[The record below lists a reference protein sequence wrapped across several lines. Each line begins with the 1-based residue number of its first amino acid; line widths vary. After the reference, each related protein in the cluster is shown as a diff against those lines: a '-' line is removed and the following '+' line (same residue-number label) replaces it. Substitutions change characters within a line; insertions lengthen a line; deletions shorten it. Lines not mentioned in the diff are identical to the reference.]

1 MSRASDITL
10 FLILLQAS
18 IGFVDATG
26 MFDQSY
32 MGSAVQNNATYNI
45 TDLSAYNAIEEE
57 KGFDE
62 LLLYA
67 HWAIETLVIGIKIIA
82 TVIFVLPVLIDRFQV
97 PIILSAFIQT
107 GVYFIYATWYAQYKS
122 GKGWK
127 LYE

>member
-45 TDLSAYNAIEEE
+45 TDLSEYKAVEDQDI
-57 KGFDE
+57 FDE
-62 LLLYA
+62 VLLLA
-67 HWAIETLVIGIKIIA
+67 HWGIESFFIAIKILFA
-82 TVIFVLPVLIDRFQV
+82 VIFIFPALIDRFNV
-97 PIILSAFIQT
+97 PLILSIFIQA
-107 GVYFIYATWYAQYKS
+107 GIYYIYATWYAQYKS
-122 GKGWK
+122 GRGWK